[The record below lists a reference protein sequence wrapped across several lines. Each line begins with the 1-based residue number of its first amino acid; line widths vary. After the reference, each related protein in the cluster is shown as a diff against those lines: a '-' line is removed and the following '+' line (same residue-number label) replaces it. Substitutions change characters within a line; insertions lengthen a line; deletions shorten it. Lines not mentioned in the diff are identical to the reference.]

1 MRYDIALNVTY
12 EYGRPVVGGRHVLCL
27 APADLPGQQRVVAAS
42 LDISPRPA
50 ERMRRTDFFGNTVE
64 EVAFRGQLDEME
76 MRVRARVERRTPPAG
91 LDISAPLERLAA
103 EIMSQRTL
111 GPLSPHHFTGPSARV
126 KPDPAMT
133 AYAQE
138 LLAEDMSA
146 LDLVRAVGLAL
157 HRDMKF
163 DADATTV
170 DTPPAEAFAA
180 RHGVCQDFTH
190 IMIACLRGLGV
201 PAGYVSGFLR
211 TNPPQGEKRLEGAD
225 SMHAWARAWCG
236 ADAGWVEFDP
246 TNGIAAADDH
256 IVIARGR
263 DYSDVSP
270 VKGVLRTAG
279 SQTGKHTVDVAP
291 LAD

>member
-1 MRYDIALNVTY
+1 MRYDIDLKVHY

-27 APADLPGQQRVVAAS
+27 APADLPGQQRVVATS
-42 LDISPRPA
+42 LDIEPKPA
-50 ERMRRTDFFGNTVE
+50 ERLRRIDFFGNIVE

-76 MRVRARVERRTPPAG
+76 MRVRARVERRVEPIG
-91 LDISAPLERLAA
+91 LDISAPLQRLAA
-103 EIMSQRTL
+103 ETAAQRSL
-111 GPLSPHHFTGPSARV
+111 DALSPYHFTGPSARV
-126 KPDPAMT
+126 KPDADMT
-133 AYAQE
+133 DYARA
-138 LLAEDMSA
+138 LLAADMST
-146 LDLVRAVGLAL
+146 LDIVRAVGLAL

-190 IMIACLRGLGV
+190 IMIACLRGIGV

-211 TNPPQGEKRLEGAD
+211 TNPPAGEKRLEGAD

-236 ADAGWVEFDP
+236 ADAGWIEFDP

-279 SQTGKHTVDVAP
+279 SQKSKHTVDVKP

>member
-1 MRYDIALNVTY
+1 MKYDIDLNVHY

-27 APADLPGQQRVVAAS
+27 SPADLPGEQRVVAMS
-42 LDISPRPA
+42 LDIEPRPA
-50 ERMRRTDFFGNTVE
+50 ERLRRTDFFGNIVE

-76 MRVRARVERRTPPAG
+76 MRVRARVERRVTQAG
-91 LDISAPLERLAA
+91 LDISAPLERLPA
-103 EIMSQRTL
+103 EIAAQRSL
-111 GPLSPHHFTGPSARV
+111 DALSPHHFTGPSARV

-133 AYAQE
+133 EYAQA
-138 LLAEDMSA
+138 LRAKDMST
-146 LDLVRAVGLAL
+146 LNIVRAVGLSL

-211 TNPPQGEKRLEGAD
+211 TNPPAGEKRLEGAD
-225 SMHAWARAWCG
+225 SMHAWVRAWCG
-236 ADAGWVEFDP
+236 ADAGWIEFDP

-279 SQTGKHTVDVAP
+279 SQKSKHTVDVKP